1 MGVIS
6 ESGESDG
13 KQWGIAVL
21 AACDVDKT
29 LHDIGVLCGYV
40 VILVDV
46 VGEVIEFRFAFLH
59 HEFPVALTHAD
70 LICLGKLP
78 VEMIVGWLLLTAQL
92 GEE

>member
-6 ESGESDG
+6 ESWESDG
-13 KQWGIAVL
+13 EQRGIAVL

-29 LHDIGVLCGYV
+29 LHDFGVLRGYV

-46 VGEVIEFRFAFLH
+46 VGEVIEFRFTFLH
-59 HEFPVALTHAD
+59 HELPVALTHAY

-78 VEMIVGWLLLTAQL
+78 VEMIVDRLLLTAQL